1 MQKPRL
7 SFWQIWNMSFGFMG
21 IQFGWGLQLAN
32 MSGIYTYLGAS
43 PDDVPLLWLAGPMTG
58 LLVQPII
65 GSMSD
70 RTWNRLGRRRPYFLV
85 GAILASIAL
94 FLMPSAGEIARG
106 VGGRVL
112 TGLAMAATLLW
123 ILDASINISM
133 EPFRAFVADK
143 LNVSQ
148 RTAGFV
154 MQSFFIGIGATFA
167 NALPFIFRQLGVT
180 GTTESGI
187 PLTVLYSFRIGAVA
201 FLCAVLYT
209 VLTTKEYPPE
219 DMEAFNRMRQ
229 EKRGISAGF
238 AEILSAVGSIPT
250 TMKQLAVVQFF
261 TWLGLFCMWM
271 FFGLMTSYHVFDAPN
286 SDSDLFRQGGEWG
299 GLMFAVYS
307 ITCFAIAFVLP
318 KLAAVTSRKSVHSL
332 ALTCGGLGLL
342 SCYFI
347 QNKWLLI
354 ATMIGVGIAWASILS
369 MPYAIL
375 AGALPPAR
383 MGVYMG
389 VFNFFIVI
397 PEIIAS
403 FTFGRIIRYF
413 FGENSTSAPLYV
425 VMAGG
430 VFMLTAALACLLL
443 VRDVADENVP
453 ERAVIEA
460 DEYEPVLVQQNA
472 QPVPS
477 TGLLGDEKNAGRR

>member
-1 MQKPRL
+1 MEKKPRL
-7 SFWQIWNMSFGFMG
+7 SFWQIWNMSFGFLG

-32 MSGIYTYLGAS
+32 MSAIYTYLGANA
-43 PDDVPLLWLAGPMTG
+43 DDVPILWLAGPVTG

-70 RTWNRLGRRRPYFLV
+70 RTWNKLGRRRPYFLV
-85 GAILASIAL
+85 GAILASVAL

-106 VGGRVL
+106 VGGQVL

-167 NALPFIFRQLGVT
+167 NALPFLFRQLGVT

-201 FLCAVLYT
+201 FLGAVLYT
-209 VLTTKEYPPE
+209 VFTTREYPPD
-219 DMEAFNRMRQ
+219 DMEAFNRMRK
-229 EKRGISAGF
+229 EKRGIGAGF
-238 AEILSAVGSIPT
+238 AEILSAVGSIPA

-271 FFGLMTSYHVFDAPN
+271 FFGLMTSYHIFDAPN
-286 SDSDLFRQGGEWG
+286 SDSDLFVQGGEWG

-307 ITCFAIAFVLP
+307 ITCFAIAFALP
-318 KLAAVTSRKSVHSL
+318 KLAAATSRKSVHSL
-332 ALTCGGLGLL
+332 ALMCGGLGLL

-347 QNKWLLI
+347 QNKWMLV

-375 AGALPPAR
+375 SGALPPAR
-383 MGVYMG
+383 MGVFMG

-413 FGENSTSAPLYV
+413 FGENSTAAPLYV

-430 VFMLTAALACLLL
+430 VFMLVAALACLLL
-443 VRDVADENVP
+443 VRDVADDNVP
-453 ERAVIEA
+453 ERAVLQA
-460 DEYEPVLVQQNA
+460 DEYEPVLVQQSA

-477 TGLLGDEKNAGRR
+477 TGLVDKEGSRR